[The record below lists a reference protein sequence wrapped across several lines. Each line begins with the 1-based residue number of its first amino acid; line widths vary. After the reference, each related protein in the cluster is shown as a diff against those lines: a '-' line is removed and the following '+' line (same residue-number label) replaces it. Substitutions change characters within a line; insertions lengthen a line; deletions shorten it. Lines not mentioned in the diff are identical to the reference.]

1 MDKVK
6 EYVRWDTVTKKAN
19 ADKGITAGSL
29 HVTIKECPK
38 EHPMAMCT
46 DNVQAIVDKG
56 MAVVGKQ
63 YGGKEILAMDFSTRP
78 SEVNSEG
85 RVWSIPRGQ
94 YRDKS
99 LYLAYTLPQ
108 GTKGTK
114 GTAGAFD
121 IDSLL

>member
-1 MDKVK
+1 MNEVK
-6 EYVRWDTVTKKAN
+6 EYVRWDTVTKKGN
-19 ADKGITAGSL
+19 AEKGIAIGSL

-38 EHPMAMCT
+38 EHPNAMCT

-63 YGGKEILAMDFSTRP
+63 YGGKEILAMDFFTRP

-85 RVWSIPRGQ
+85 RVWSVMRGKWK
-94 YRDKS
+94 DKG
-99 LYLAYTLPQ
+99 LYLAYTLPT
-108 GTKGTK
+108 GTKS
-114 GTAGAFD
+114 TASAFD